1 MRKAIREN
9 IGMILAAHMVML
21 TTPVIVHAEGNYNF
35 VNFTEPLKTERGEL
49 APIGPDAAVLSDA
62 DFCKAATVEWGWE
75 SCDGVDQAAF
85 NMGPDIDT
93 MMLQKPVS
101 EGYVK
106 LDDFEGEN
114 AKEAIDSIE
123 ANLKEA
129 LVAQSKRIGK
139 SIAFKGWRVY
149 PTADRQRNLIF
160 YALDTTWDGEP
171 VTSIKAMLLDRYG
184 YLTME
189 VIPVSHDLGAQQVK
203 SVLDRAVAAYSS
215 KPQAAYSSFESGDK
229 VAAYG
234 GLGVLAAVLGVK
246 YGKAATAGLIA
257 IVLVLLKKAGFIL
270 IVPFLALGGLFR
282 RLFGRKTSA

>member
-21 TTPVIVHAEGNYNF
+21 RRLSLYMRRETIISL
-35 VNFTEPLKTERGEL
+35 NFTEPLKTERGEL

-160 YALDTTWDGEP
+160 YARREMVRTWAAIFRTES
-171 VTSIKAMLLDRYG
+171 VTFKASRRCWLDRSQIDIARLEQLKG
-184 YLTME
+184 LE
-189 VIPVSHDLGAQQVK
+189 PAG
-203 SVLDRAVAAYSS
+203 
-215 KPQAAYSSFESGDK
+215 G
-229 VAAYG
+229 G
-234 GLGVLAAVLGVK
+234 GLMNFLIF
-246 YGKAATAGLIA
+246 TAG
-257 IVLVLLKKAGFIL
+257 
-270 IVPFLALGGLFR
+270 
-282 RLFGRKTSA
+282 GRA